1 MANIP
6 SREKFR
12 KQFKILTEKLP
23 KATRNV
29 EFAFGDFGLMAL
41 ENSRL
46 TENQIEAVR
55 KAVVRGLQRKGKV
68 FKKIFPHCP
77 VTSKPIAVRM
87 GKGKGGVTHHASPVL
102 KGELVFEVDGV
113 DEASALKA
121 LELGKYK
128 LPFKT
133 KIVKRF

>member
-12 KQFKILTEKLP
+12 KQFKILTKTLP
-23 KATRNV
+23 NASRNV
-29 EFAFGDFGLMAL
+29 EFAFGDFGLISL
-41 ENSRL
+41 EHGRL

-55 KAVVRGLQRKGKV
+55 KAVVRGLQRKGQV
-68 FKKIFPHCP
+68 FRKIFPHIP
-77 VTSKPIAVRM
+77 VTEKPIAVRM
-87 GKGKGGVTHHASPVL
+87 GKGKGGVSHHASPVL
-102 KGELVFEVDGV
+102 KGELIFEIDGV
-113 DEASALKA
+113 DEVTALKA

-133 KIVKRF
+133 KIIKRF